1 MPTFEI
7 LTSALDDKGRRR
19 LAKQIGL
26 AAAAAGQ
33 PIDAVTVVFA
43 EPESIFVHGGEE
55 IPPEI
60 FARVEVTIGG
70 LDETQRR
77 QLACRRTPVGRGP
90 AGPIPCVPWRFE
102 SSPGPTG
109 RRSGRSCARWSG
121 PGTRSPTTRR

>member
-7 LTSALDDKGRRR
+7 LTSALDDRGRRR

-33 PIDAVTVVFA
+33 PIDAVTVLFA
-43 EPESIFVHGGEE
+43 EPESVFVHGGEE

-77 QLACRRTPVGRGP
+77 QLARAVCGLLCDEGVRDDAMTLIFRDATGPQVATGRGEFP
-90 AGPIPCVPWRFE
+90 FWPEP
-102 SSPGPTG
+102 
-109 RRSGRSCARWSG
+109 
-121 PGTRSPTTRR
+121 